1 MLISYHVFPVTL
13 YVWLKKFDGS
23 AEQAKD
29 LVAIYESCQMGLGD
43 IYSLFLP
50 KMAIKWTQMSILP
63 NK

>member
-23 AEQAKD
+23 AEQVKD

-43 IYSLFLP
+43 IYKVFFFQ
-50 KMAIKWTQMSILP
+50 KWL
-63 NK
+63 